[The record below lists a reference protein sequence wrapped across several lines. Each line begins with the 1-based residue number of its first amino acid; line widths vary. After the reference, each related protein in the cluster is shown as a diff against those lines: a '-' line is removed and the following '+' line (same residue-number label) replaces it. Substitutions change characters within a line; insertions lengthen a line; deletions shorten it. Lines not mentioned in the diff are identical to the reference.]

1 MRDVIGSH
9 VCITVPDPQYI
20 QACFVKLRIWKKC
33 IESVK
38 VEQELFGRSI
48 LHAMSICS

>member
-9 VCITVPDPQYI
+9 VCITVHSQYI

-38 VEQELFGRSI
+38 VEQELFRRSI